1 MTNLR
6 SNLRWFP
13 ILKWTDEKIIA
24 VWRWNIKAFSHD
36 VRSSCTGLA
45 LEFLCLSIPIVGG
58 GFMQFTG
65 AKMHGR
71 VREGTKMFKTIWI
84 CVTDRPKMEG
94 QWCWGAWVP
103 LEENVSHSF
112 FSSFS
117 HLVWF
122 LLGVPYVFYPSVPLI
137 LTLSIFAISLP
148 LVLSSHA
155 YSVEYDVI
163 IKSHQLPDNMS
174 DASMSECVDDITQC
188 QPREEVGG
196 SLSLSSY
203 EPILFLLKRKDE
215 RIIFSL

>member
-1 MTNLR
+1 MVPHSQMNRWENNSCLKVKYQSLFPWCTFLLYWLGSR
-6 SNLRWFP
+6 VSLFIHSN
-13 ILKWTDEKIIA
+13 
-24 VWRWNIKAFSHD
+24 S
-36 VRSSCTGLA
+36 
-45 LEFLCLSIPIVGG
+45 GG